1 MKLPKVCEALNQ
13 AVVTTQQT
21 FTRSKS
27 TIETEKRVKYV
38 HSKLTI
44 KNTRKRLEVCSQ
56 LTEKHQNDV
65 NDVVLVF
72 FFVNSERISHLFLVF
87 LLLTLNK
94 YMLAGQPSFNNG
106 NTDVRHCPDVFYC

>member
-21 FTRSKS
+21 FTWSKS

-38 HSKLTI
+38 HS

-56 LTEKHQNDV
+56 LTEKHQTDV

-72 FFVNSERISHLFLVF
+72 F
-87 LLLTLNK
+87 LLTLN
-94 YMLAGQPSFNNG
+94 AFH
-106 NTDVRHCPDVFYC
+106 TFF